1 MKRAIVPVV
10 DVDDTAHSVYVDV
23 FVAVDVLQVLPPFV
37 ALMCKSI
44 TSLNGFLRVHLLPYS
59 NSRCKYLLD
68 MDFIHVQY

>member
-1 MKRAIVPVV
+1 MKREMVPVVV

-23 FVAVDVLQVLPPFV
+23 LKVLPPFV

-44 TSLNGFLRVHLLPYS
+44 TSLNGFLRVHLLPYL